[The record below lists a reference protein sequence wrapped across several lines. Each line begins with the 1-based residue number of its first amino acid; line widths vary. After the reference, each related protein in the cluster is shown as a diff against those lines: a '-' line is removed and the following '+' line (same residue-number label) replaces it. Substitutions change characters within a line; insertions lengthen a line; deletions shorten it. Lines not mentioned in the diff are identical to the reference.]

1 MKSVWDKPFK
11 LREEGVSHMKLI
23 SNQITLEY
31 LINGEEAIT
40 VLIMVYPQ
48 KHNRLGPN
56 KRTVY

>member
-1 MKSVWDKPFK
+1 MC
-11 LREEGVSHMKLI
+11 R
-23 SNQITLEY
+23 SNSSLLYNENVHKYLDTRYILTLEY
-31 LINGEEAIT
+31 LINREEAIT